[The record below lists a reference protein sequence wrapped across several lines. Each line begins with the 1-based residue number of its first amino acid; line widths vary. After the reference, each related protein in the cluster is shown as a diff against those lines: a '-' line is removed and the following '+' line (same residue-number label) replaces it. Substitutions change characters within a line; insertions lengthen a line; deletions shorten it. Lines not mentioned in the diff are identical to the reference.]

1 MANEVV
7 ESDSSVD
14 SQASGKKCGR
24 KVRRR
29 RMTAEQTA
37 AMEVEWQRN
46 LAWTSSRISSIAKRL
61 GLGRTKV
68 YKWTWD
74 RKKKESIEI
83 DAGGAVSSS
92 GAIASEEAVLFWL
105 HRNGIAANKQNIYRV
120 LVSRFFRILL

>member
-1 MANEVV
+1 M
-7 ESDSSVD
+7 
-14 SQASGKKCGR
+14 
-24 KVRRR
+24 RRR

-74 RKKKESIEI
+74 RKKKESFG
-83 DAGGAVSSS
+83 DGAGGGTISSTGNNIS
-92 GAIASEEAVLFWL
+92 RAPSETA
-105 HRNGIAANKQNIYRV
+105 
-120 LVSRFFRILL
+120 LVTL

>member
-1 MANEVV
+1 MLGMPNEVD
-7 ESDSSVD
+7 SDSSVD
-14 SQASGKKCGR
+14 SQASGKKGGR

-83 DAGGAVSSS
+83 DAGGTVSSS
-92 GAIASEEAVLFWL
+92 GAIASEPVETAIVTL
-105 HRNGIAANKQNIYRV
+105 K
-120 LVSRFFRILL
+120 S